1 MKYETFYGEH
11 EVYFYIDEDADE
23 LSLSLIEMD
32 DGWPEPY
39 CDVTVHVPGAPACR
53 PDEAFVKDWSENDGL
68 GRWLEENEI
77 ATRTGIR
84 VRNGFVTI
92 DQYKFDLDKVLEN
105 SWQPEPTKVKKGSW
119 LELKRAEGE
128 YENRKKQL

>member
-11 EVYFYIDEDADE
+11 DVYFIIEDADE
-23 LSLSLIEMD
+23 LSLSLVDID

-39 CDVTVHVPGAPACR
+39 CDVTVHVPGASACR
-53 PDEAFVKDWSENDGL
+53 PDEAYVKTWSENEGL

-77 ATRTGIR
+77 ATRTGIQ

-92 DQYKFDLDKVLEN
+92 DQYKFDLDKVREN
-105 SWQPEPTKVKKGSW
+105 SWQPEPPKAQKGVW
-119 LELKRAEGE
+119 LESKRAEDE
-128 YENRKKQL
+128 SEDRKKQM